1 MRELSITLGEH
12 AICSRHN
19 LRLARYCLVVD
30 GVQVAGLSGHAA
42 NQRSKTERSTHQRR
56 TWVTIVGQDRWT
68 AASSAVRLMDATLFS
83 TTAHRANAHTHTTQH
98 THTALQTH
106 TLYTRTYRNVEL
118 AGEPV
123 CYVRPD
129 SDCGQPTDPMLGCLG
144 AWVFAA
150 ESVPPHHRRAR
161 TTSTPSARQIPLQAS
176 VTSRLARPARRATHP
191 HPLSHHR
198 KTSTAPATSCMAV
211 TIRARAHPSRL
222 AHAPRRPRRRRSS
235 VRTESVSDLT
245 EEMTRQQLRSSRRRR
260 ISRWSSLRRRPRK
273 ALTVAA
279 STFRIMGTL

>member
-1 MRELSITLGEH
+1 MRRFS
-12 AICSRHN
+12 
-19 LRLARYCLVVD
+19 
-30 GVQVAGLSGHAA
+30 VQRPTV
-42 NQRSKTERSTHQRR
+42 R
-56 TWVTIVGQDRWT
+56 T
-68 AASSAVRLMDATLFS
+68 
-83 TTAHRANAHTHTTQH
+83 HTHTPPSIHTQH
-98 THTALQTH
+98 CRHTP
-106 TLYTRTYRNVEL
+106 YTRGHTTTSSWLESLCAMFDLTLIV
-118 AGEPV
+118 G
-123 CYVRPD
+123 
-129 SDCGQPTDPMLGCLG
+129 SQPTDPMLGCLG